1 MNYLI
6 DLLKSISFSPKRLT
20 RKAYSTDT
28 AVIVKAKCLSG
39 QSVTASEPPCD
50 EWRLERCAFYRNRRD
65 CQARSFEANLK
76 ISSKSVTC
84 EPLPPLATR
93 SVAGSGCVL
102 YGSAAVNARGRDK
115 NNASRSLACHTS
127 DINLCL
133 RACCLQGAAD
143 VMKQIE
149 NRAVGNAGMLAQ
161 PHLAGTRVG
170 APRLAATHGIGQ
182 PP

>member
-28 AVIVKAKCLSG
+28 AVIVKAKGLSG
-39 QSVTASEPPCD
+39 QSVTASEHPCD
-50 EWRLERCAFYRNRRD
+50 EWRLERCAFYRSRRD

-84 EPLPPLATR
+84 KPLSPLATW

-102 YGSAAVNARGRDK
+102 YGSAAVNARGFSWRCHLSW
-115 NNASRSLACHTS
+115 NSRMVRHYYTPSAGCRSLHDSVIMPGGIAHREPTCISPCPFPPPIATS
-127 DINLCL
+127 C
-133 RACCLQGAAD
+133 G
-143 VMKQIE
+143 
-149 NRAVGNAGMLAQ
+149 
-161 PHLAGTRVG
+161 
-170 APRLAATHGIGQ
+170 
-182 PP
+182 